1 MTWLLKKF
9 LKGLLYLVVL
19 PLLLVSLCIYAVIG
33 LVVFII
39 IGVKASILF
48 FTGRNIFGRL
58 PEDIKAEEIIKSKQ
72 QSLDTN
78 PQQDLSNHILS
89 SFTTNVYTPNDQNRN
104 EDIPN
109 FHPSLNPPREENNRD
124 INNVGTPNDL
134 EVPRFGEKDD
144 E

>member
-9 LKGLLYLVVL
+9 LKGLLYLVAL
-19 PLLLVSLCIYAVIG
+19 PLLLVALCIYAVVG

-58 PEDIKAEEIIKSKQ
+58 PEDIKAEEIIKARTTAQ
-72 QSLDTN
+72 ETN
-78 PQQDLSNHILS
+78 PQQDLSNQIIS
-89 SFTTNVYTPNDQNRN
+89 SFTTNVYTPSDNSNKD
-104 EDIPN
+104 DMPN
-109 FHPSLNPPREENNRD
+109 FHPSLNPPRDESNN
-124 INNVGTPNDL
+124 IGAPNDL